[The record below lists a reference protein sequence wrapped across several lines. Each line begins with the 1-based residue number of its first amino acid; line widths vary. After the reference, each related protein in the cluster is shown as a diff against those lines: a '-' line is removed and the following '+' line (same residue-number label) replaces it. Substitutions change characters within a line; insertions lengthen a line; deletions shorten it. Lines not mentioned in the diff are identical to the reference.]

1 MGDDTKKWHGL
12 IIQNLEAILA
22 VQEIELAGLK
32 LVIESPLIAPV
43 EKAGAIERRDAVIVE
58 WGKTMTELENARA
71 GFGRA
76 VL

>member
-1 MGDDTKKWHGL
+1 MSDGAKAWHAL
-12 IIQNLEAILA
+12 IIQNLEAILT
-22 VQEIELAGLK
+22 VQEIELAGLN

-43 EKAGAIERRDAVIVE
+43 EKARAIERRDAVIVE
-58 WGKTMTELENARA
+58 WGKTMTELDDARA

>member
-1 MGDDTKKWHGL
+1 MGNDTKKWHGL

-22 VQEIELAGLK
+22 VQEIELAGLNFAIDS
-32 LVIESPLIAPV
+32 LFNSPE